1 MDTVRRRYETTRWVG
16 LQNVRVLQARNGPRR
31 RPAAPALL
39 QGRFKAGRSRND
51 RDCSMRPCDGTN
63 DLRLIGD
70 LNLFYHPGDT
80 GCDQIYL

>member
-39 QGRFKAGRSRND
+39 QGRSIPEGPQSFDAALRREERFKACRESQSIFASSRC
-51 RDCSMRPCDGTN
+51 RM
-63 DLRLIGD
+63 
-70 LNLFYHPGDT
+70 
-80 GCDQIYL
+80 